1 MNPALARPADEK
13 IPTVEEMSSF
23 VWLSSAP
30 A

>member
-1 MNPALARPADEK
+1 MNLALARPADEK
-13 IPTVEEMSSF
+13 TTVEEMSSF